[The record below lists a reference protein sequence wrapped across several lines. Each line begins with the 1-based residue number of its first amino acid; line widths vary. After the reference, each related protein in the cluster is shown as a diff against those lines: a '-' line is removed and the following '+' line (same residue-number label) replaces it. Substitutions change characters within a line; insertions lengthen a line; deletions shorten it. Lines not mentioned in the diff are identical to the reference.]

1 MLLGPQILPQLT
13 ESQTW
18 SIIMACVMMLADIIT
33 GFTGAAVR
41 HDISSTKMR
50 EGIGHKI
57 MILVLIAVAYVLG
70 VGLGHVSGINA
81 EIPST
86 EVVCWYVVVMEIA
99 SILENISNAWPEFSG
114 TSLFKYISKIAG
126 DDEDERKL
134 Q

>member
-1 MLLGPQILPQLT
+1 MLPQLT

-33 GFTGAAVR
+33 GFTGAVVR
-41 HDISSTKMR
+41 HDISSIKMR
-50 EGIGHKI
+50 NGIVRKI
-57 MILVLIAVAYVLG
+57 MILVLIAIAYVLG

-81 EIPST
+81 KIPST

-99 SILENISNAWPEFSG
+99 SILENISKAWPEFSG

-126 DDEDERKL
+126 DEDERKL

>member
-1 MLLGPQILPQLT
+1 MLPQLT

-18 SIIMACVMMLADIIT
+18 SIIMACIMMLADIIT
-33 GFTGAAVR
+33 GFTGAVVR

-50 EGIGHKI
+50 DGIGHKI
-57 MILVLIAVAYVLG
+57 MIIVLIAVTYVLG

-81 EIPST
+81 KIPST
-86 EVVCWYVVVMEIA
+86 EIVCWYVVVMEIA
-99 SILENISNAWPEFSG
+99 SILENISKSWPEFSG

-126 DDEDERKL
+126 DEDERKL

>member
-1 MLLGPQILPQLT
+1 MLPQLT

-33 GFTGAAVR
+33 GFTGAVVR
-41 HDISSTKMR
+41 HDISSIKMR
-50 EGIGHKI
+50 DGIVRKI

-81 EIPST
+81 KIPST
-86 EVVCWYVVVMEIA
+86 EIVCWYVVVMEIA
-99 SILENISNAWPEFSG
+99 SILENISKAWPEFSG

-126 DDEDERKL
+126 DEDERKL

>member
-18 SIIMACVMMLADIIT
+18 SIIMACVMMLADIIV
-33 GFTGAAVR
+33 GFTGAVVR
-41 HDISSTKMR
+41 HDIRSTKMR
-50 EGIGHKI
+50 EGIAHKI

-99 SILENISNAWPEFSG
+99 SILENISKAWPEFSG
-114 TSLFKYISKIAG
+114 TSLFKYFSKMAG

>member
-1 MLLGPQILPQLT
+1 MGTQILPQLT

-18 SIIMACVMMLADIIT
+18 SIIMACVMMLADIIV
-33 GFTGAAVR
+33 GFTGAVVR
-41 HDISSTKMR
+41 HDIRSTKMR

-70 VGLGHVSGINA
+70 VGLVHVSGINA

-86 EVVCWYVVVMEIA
+86 EIVCWYVVVMEIA
-99 SILENISNAWPEFSG
+99 SILENISKAWPEFSS
-114 TSLFKYISKIAG
+114 TSLFKYFSKMAG
-126 DDEDERKL
+126 DDEDEHKL

>member
-1 MLLGPQILPQLT
+1 MLLGTQILPQLT

-18 SIIMACVMMLADIIT
+18 SIIMACVMMLADVIV
-33 GFTGAAVR
+33 GFTGAVVR
-41 HDISSTKMR
+41 HDIKSTKMR

-70 VGLGHVSGINA
+70 VGLVHVSGINA

-99 SILENISNAWPEFSG
+99 SILENISKAWPEFSG
-114 TSLFKYISKIAG
+114 TSLFKYFSKMAG
-126 DDEDERKL
+126 DDEDEHKL